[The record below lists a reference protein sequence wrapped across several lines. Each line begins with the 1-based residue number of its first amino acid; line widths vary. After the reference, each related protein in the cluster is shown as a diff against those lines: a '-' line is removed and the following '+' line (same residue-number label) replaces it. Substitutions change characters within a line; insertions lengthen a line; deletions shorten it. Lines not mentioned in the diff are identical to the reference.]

1 MSALLKVKNHV
12 SVSQQKVFWKNQTF
26 SSLSGNVKLVMAIL
40 TVLAIEA
47 DMAIVRLLRLLTDT
61 QPKGSVRLPVEKDG
75 STCGR
80 LGWSDE
86 PVGINQLDIMI
97 VDPSVLEES
106 GSQVRREHISKV
118 RYSAGTFV
126 GASSAIKPAI

>member
-1 MSALLKVKNHV
+1 MSALLKVKNHA

-26 SSLSGNVKLVMAIL
+26 PSLSRSVKLVIAIL

-47 DMAIVRLLRLLTDT
+47 DMAIIRLLRLLINT
-61 QPKGSVRLPVEKDG
+61 QPKGSVRLPVKKDG

-86 PVGINQLDIMI
+86 NDGIDQLDRMI
-97 VDPSVLEES
+97 VDPSMLGES

-118 RYSAGTFV
+118 RYPAETFV
-126 GASSAIKPAI
+126 GASSAIKLAI